1 MVGTILLVL
10 FIGQVLS
17 FYFIVLLYTKIS
29 KLKDVEKGQTRLK
42 DEMDNAIGAYLA
54 EMRDE
59 NDRLIRELTT
69 NNQNSYKEE
78 KNRKDPN
85 EENEKNRQH
94 SSIQGKFPNPINPT
108 NPTNPIFNTPRNIVA
123 KAYQKS
129 PTAITTEDT
138 LIENDSID
146 ENVTKSKHP
155 KETLTLKEQ
164 VQELYVAG
172 KNIDEIAK
180 LLQKGKT
187 EIELLLKFQQ

>member
-29 KLKDVEKGQTRLK
+29 KLKDVEQSQTRLK

-69 NNQNSYKEE
+69 NNKNSYKEE
-78 KNRKDPN
+78 KNRKDSN
-85 EENEKNRQH
+85 EENEKIKQH
-94 SSIQGKFPNPINPT
+94 SSIQEKLPNPT
-108 NPTNPIFNTPRNIVA
+108 NPTFNMPRNIAA
-123 KAYQKS
+123 KAYQKGS
-129 PTAITTEDT
+129 TAIIKENT
-138 LIENDSID
+138 IVENDSTEKK
-146 ENVTKSKHP
+146 ENVVKSDHP
-155 KETLTLKEQ
+155 KELTLKEQ
-164 VQELYVAG
+164 IQELYDDG

>member
-17 FYFIVLLYTKIS
+17 FYFIILLYTKIS
-29 KLKDVEKGQTRLK
+29 KLKDVEKSQTRLK

-69 NNQNSYKEE
+69 NNKNSYKEE
-78 KNRKDPN
+78 KNRKDSK
-85 EENEKNRQH
+85 EENEKNKQH
-94 SSIQGKFPNPINPT
+94 SSFQGKLT
-108 NPTNPIFNTPRNIVA
+108 NPTFSTPRNIVA

-129 PTAITTEDT
+129 PTAIKTENT
-138 LIENDSID
+138 IIENDSTD
-146 ENVTKSKHP
+146 KNVVKPDHP
-155 KETLTLKEQ
+155 KELTLKEQ
-164 VQELYVAG
+164 VQELYDDG

-180 LLQKGKT
+180 LLLKGKT